1 MHDMYFNPR
10 KICRDWTGDQIS
22 LEDILSNSVHCAPF
36 WSLSIC
42 PYCAERVDVASITCW
57 IDHFASVHRS
67 LFTSSFT
74 CPACVGIKVCTYGTY
89 VQHWDEYHARS
100 LAMLVVLDET
110 NVSARLGCGLAL
122 ASLMMSMERFKL
134 NVETMQQVNPEQTS
148 MITAFGGYVPA
159 TANAK
164 ELAMEIRKIQ
174 MSMLPGDWRTER
186 EKQEEEAAQKKRAS
200 RSQDGARAAKQKA
213 RSSAA
218 DAWREPS
225 RAPSVASSRA
235 ASPAPSASWAEVAG
249 GSSER
254 SEMMSPGVPGEDW
267 EGVKELADL
276 IGDRKC
282 TDRTDV
288 VDEMFDE
295 DQM

>member
-134 NVETMQQVNPEQTS
+134 NVEAMEQVNPEQTS
-148 MITAFGGYVPA
+148 MITAYRTGNVRIKR
-159 TANAK
+159 TLWTK
-164 ELAMEIRKIQ
+164 CSMKIRCSTVRIFSILRILKI
-174 MSMLPGDWRTER
+174 
-186 EKQEEEAAQKKRAS
+186 
-200 RSQDGARAAKQKA
+200 
-213 RSSAA
+213 
-218 DAWREPS
+218 
-225 RAPSVASSRA
+225 
-235 ASPAPSASWAEVAG
+235 
-249 GSSER
+249 
-254 SEMMSPGVPGEDW
+254 
-267 EGVKELADL
+267 
-276 IGDRKC
+276 I
-282 TDRTDV
+282 
-288 VDEMFDE
+288 
-295 DQM
+295 